1 MALRPELYPRD
12 VGPAERA
19 ALAAEIDDL
28 AAALRRNDPSG
39 AERLAAFNA
48 RTGRA
53 YAVRDVARYDQVLTI
68 DEFVAE
74 AVHPPAPRVA
84 DLTRDELVEIV
95 SRALPGHPSYDEPNA
110 GYWTELFE
118 ANVPRAD
125 AGLLFEFPDGPDA
138 LERVDPWTPTPEW
151 IVERALGLPEA

>member
-1 MALRPELYPRD
+1 MDLRPELYPR
-12 VGPAERA
+12 VVEPAERA
-19 ALAAEIDDL
+19 ALAAEIVSL
-28 AAALRRNDPSG
+28 AADLRRGDPEG
-39 AERLAAFNA
+39 TARLAAFNA

-53 YAVRDVARYDQVLTI
+53 YAARDVARYDQVLTL

-74 AVHPPAPRVA
+74 ALHPPAPRVP
-84 DLTRDELVEIV
+84 DLTRDELIAIV
-95 SRALPGHPSYDEPNA
+95 SRALPSHADYDEANA

-125 AGLLFEFPDGPDA
+125 AGLLFDFPDGPDA

-151 IVERALGLPEA
+151 IVEHALGTPEA